1 MNNIH
6 PDDEAEHKRL
16 ASLRALNALD
26 SEPEADLDAIVRVAS
41 LVCGVPVSLITL
53 IDHDRQWFMAKV
65 GLSGVSETPRDIAFC
80 SHAILSDDIL
90 EVEDATRDARFAA
103 NPLVTAEPSIRFYAG
118 APLSLS
124 DGTHAGTLCVLDSRP
139 GKLNGVQ
146 REALSLLATV
156 AARAMEGRRALLAE
170 QASARTM
177 QLAQDALLASE
188 AKFRALSE
196 ASPLGV
202 FSTDIAGSCVYT
214 NARCQAIFRMGF
226 DEGLGFGWSRV
237 IASEDRGQVL
247 AQWQRSVSE
256 AREFDMEF
264 CLCHDDGSRTHVH
277 AKVMPTTG
285 SDGQA
290 TGFVGS
296 IEDVTQRKLEHAALE
311 QSERLLKRTG
321 EVAGVGGWSVDLLSG
336 DIHWSDETCRIH
348 GLPPGYK
355 PRLDEAIQYYAPEA
369 RPVIENAVREAIEQG
384 VDWDLELPFVQATGR
399 RIWVRAVGNVAFENG
414 KATQLWGAFQD
425 VTDRIEQQRAIQA
438 ANERITLATDSGG
451 IGIWDLD
458 LATNSMVWDS
468 WMHRI
473 FGSPG
478 TAEIQPYTQ
487 FKSQVHPED
496 RQRVQQLVLD
506 AIAGVRPL
514 DVEFRILWRDGSVRH
529 LHVTGRVIRDA
540 GHAAVRMVG
549 AARDITGVKELT
561 KELADQ
567 HELIRVTL
575 HSIGDAVITT
585 DAQGNVTWLNPV
597 AERMTGWPS
606 ADARGQVFGSV
617 FHIVDAETRQAVDNP
632 LAMCL
637 DKKST
642 ARLSSQTVLVS
653 RDGEEFGI
661 EDSASPIR
669 NERNELLGMVIV
681 FHDVTEQRRLAGEMN
696 YRASHDALT
705 GLVNRGEFETRL
717 RRVLHAAH
725 EDRSEHALMY
735 IDLDQFKL
743 VNDACGHSA
752 GDALLQQ
759 VSQLLNESVRTRDTL
774 ARLGGDEFAIIL
786 NHCTAEQAQKVAQ
799 KICDRMD
806 DFRFLH
812 NDRRFRIGTSIGL
825 VPVDS
830 RWKTI
835 ATLMQAADTS
845 CYAAKE
851 AGRNRVHV
859 WFDTDLAMRARNSE
873 SQWAGSIEQALDENR
888 FVLFAQRIQPLG
900 HPADGLH
907 AEVLLRMIDKDG
919 NLVAPGSFMTAAERF
934 HLATRV
940 DRWVLRNA
948 LDWLQQLPNIN
959 DVDTLCINL
968 SGQSIGDRTF
978 HTHAIEQFTRVGPSV
993 SKRVCLEIT
1002 ETAAVTKLTDAAL
1015 FIEQVRKLGVRIAL
1029 DDFGA
1034 GASSFG
1040 YLKSLKVDI
1049 LKIDG
1054 QFIKDMIDDPLDEAA
1069 VRCFVDVAGVVGVK
1083 TVAEFVDRPE
1093 LLKRAREIGI
1103 DYAQGFLLHR
1113 PQPLQEMWSAFLSRP
1128 EPAG

>member
-1 MNNIH
+1 MNNIQ
-6 PDDEAEHKRL
+6 DVKAEKRRL
-16 ASLRALNALD
+16 ESLYALNVLD
-26 SEPEADLDAIVRVAS
+26 STPEADLDAVVKVAS
-41 LVCGVPVSLITL
+41 LVCGVPISLISL
-53 IDHDRQWFMAKV
+53 IDDDRQWFMANI
-65 GLSGVSETPRDIAFC
+65 GLHGVSETPRDIAFC
-80 SHAILSDDIL
+80 SHAIWANELF
-90 EVEDATRDARFAA
+90 EVQDATQDARFAT
-103 NPLVTAEPSIRFYAG
+103 NPLVTADPNIRFYAG
-118 APLSLS
+118 VPLSLS
-124 DGTHAGTLCVLDSRP
+124 DGTKAGTLCVIDRRP
-139 GKLNGVQ
+139 GKLSAVQ

-156 AARAMEGRRALLAE
+156 AARALEGRRALLVEKEA
-170 QASARTM
+170 ARVMLT
-177 QLAQDALLASE
+177 AQNALLTSE

-214 NARCQAIFRMGF
+214 NTRWQTIYRMGF
-226 DEGLGFGWSRV
+226 DDSLGFGWSRV
-237 IASEDRGQVL
+237 IAVEDRALVV
-247 AQWQRSVSE
+247 ARWQQCANEES
-256 AREFDMEF
+256 EFDMEF
-264 CLCHDDGSRTHVH
+264 SLRHEDGSRTYVH
-277 AKVMPTTG
+277 AKAMPVAG
-285 SDGQA
+285 ADGLVN
-290 TGFVGS
+290 GFVGS

-311 QSERLLKRTG
+311 NSERLLKRTG
-321 EVAGVGGWSVDLLSG
+321 EIAGVGGWSVDLSTN

-355 PRLDEAIQYYAPEA
+355 PKLDEAIGYYAPEA
-369 RPVIENAVREAIEQG
+369 RPDIEKAVKRAIEEG
-384 VDWDLELPFVQATGR
+384 VDWDLELPFIQASGR
-399 RIWVRAVGNVAFENG
+399 RIWVRAAGNVVSENG

-425 VTDRIEQQRAIQA
+425 ITERIEQKKALQA
-438 ANERITLATDSGG
+438 ANDRITLATDSGS

-458 LATNSMVWDS
+458 LATNIMIWDS
-468 WMHRI
+468 WMYRI
-473 FGSPG
+473 YGIQQLSCN
-478 TAEIQPYTQ
+478 QPYDQ
-487 FKSQVHPED
+487 FKNQIYPED
-496 RQRVQQLVLD
+496 KEIVRQAVLD
-506 AIAGVRPL
+506 AIADVRPL
-514 DVEFRILWRDGSVRH
+514 DIEFRILWSDGSARY
-529 LHVTGRVIRDA
+529 LHVTARVVRDSDRSA
-540 GHAAVRMVG
+540 TRIVG
-549 AARDITGVKELT
+549 TARDITRIKELT

-597 AERMTGWPS
+597 AERMTGWLS
-606 ADARGQVFGSV
+606 AETQGQAFAKV
-617 FHIVDAETRQAVDNP
+617 FHIIHEETRQVAENP
-632 LAMCL
+632 LMICL
-637 DKKST
+637 EKNVKAGLPSH
-642 ARLSSQTVLVS
+642 TVLIS
-653 RDGEEFGI
+653 RNGEEFGI

-669 NERNELLGMVIV
+669 NDRDELLGVVIV

-696 YRASHDALT
+696 YRASHDTLT

-717 RRVLHAAH
+717 RRILHTSH
-725 EDRSEHALMY
+725 EDGSEHALMY

-759 VSQLLNESVRTRDTL
+759 VSKLLNESVRTRDTL
-774 ARLGGDEFAIIL
+774 ARLGGDEFAVIL
-786 NHCTAEQAQKVAQ
+786 NHCTIEQAQKVAQ

-812 NDRRFRIGTSIGL
+812 NERRFRIGTSIGL
-825 VPVDS
+825 VPVDR

-851 AGRNRVHV
+851 AGRNRVHA
-859 WFDTDLAMRARNSE
+859 WFDTDLAMRARNGE
-873 SQWAGSIEQALDENR
+873 SHWASNIEHALDENR
-888 FVLFAQRIQPLG
+888 FILFAQRIESLR
-900 HPADGLH
+900 HETSGLY
-907 AEVLLRMIDKDG
+907 AEVLLRMVSTDG
-919 NLVAPGSFMTAAERF
+919 SLISPGSFMTAAERF
-934 HLATRV
+934 HLATRI

-948 LDWLQQLPNIN
+948 LSWLQGLSNIDN
-959 DVDTLCINL
+959 IDTLCINL

-978 HTHAIEQFTRVGPSV
+978 HKHAIEQFTQVGPLI

-1015 FIEQVRKLGVRIAL
+1015 FIEEVRKLGVRIAL

-1040 YLKSLKVDI
+1040 YLKSLQVDI

-1093 LLKRAREIGI
+1093 LLKRVREIGI

-1113 PQPLQEMWSAFLSRP
+1113 PEPIHEMWNAFVAT
-1128 EPAG
+1128 E